1 MQPHSDQRQQMAA
14 AAYPAILTA
23 ALVIGSFKLRIP
35 IVTFPPTT
43 EYFFVKYLYF
53 EIFILQLKTTI

>member
-1 MQPHSDQRQQMAA
+1 MAA

-23 ALVIGSFKLRIP
+23 ALVIASFKLWIP
-35 IVTFPPTT
+35 IVTFPPTA